1 MINKIATICVF
12 VAFATGTTH
21 VEAQVTSGNPQDS
34 PYITK
39 NSPYSI
45 ENSPYNPKN
54 SEFHPDNSRFGDNVI
69 RDSEMG
75 ESIGYFV
82 RKDDGGVNFYSY
94 STEDEEGGRIGYISG
109 DPDFDDF

>member
-1 MINKIATICVF
+1 MKNEIATICVF
-12 VAFATGTTH
+12 VTFATGTMQ
-21 VEAQVTSGNPQDS
+21 VKAQVTSGDPQDS
-34 PYITK
+34 PYATK

-69 RDSEMG
+69 RSSETG

-82 RKDDGGVNFYSY
+82 EKPGGGVNFYSY
-94 STEDEEGGRIGYISG
+94 STEDEEGRRTGYISG
-109 DPDFDDF
+109 DPDFDNF

>member
-1 MINKIATICVF
+1 MKNKIASICVL
-12 VAFATGTTH
+12 VAFAAGTMQ
-21 VEAQVTSGNPQDS
+21 VKAQVTSGNPQDS

-54 SEFHPDNSRFGDNVI
+54 SEFHPDNSPFGKNVI
-69 RDSEMG
+69 RDSETG

-82 RKDDGGVNFYSY
+82 EKPDGGVNFYSY